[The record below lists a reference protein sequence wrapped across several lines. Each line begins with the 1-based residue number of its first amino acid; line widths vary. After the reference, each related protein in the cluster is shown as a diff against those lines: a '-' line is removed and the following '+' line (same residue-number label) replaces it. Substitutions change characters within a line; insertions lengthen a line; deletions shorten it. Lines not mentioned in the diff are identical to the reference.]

1 MMGTAD
7 PQPSMFYQITLEQF
21 VTTDHPLRKI
31 RPLIDTVR
39 LRQLCEPLYAEGGR
53 PSIPPEQLFLALL
66 GGYLVGVTS
75 ERALVREL
83 TGNLA
88 LRWFVGLDLDQ
99 TPWDHST
106 FSQNRKRR
114 FTKSGLL
121 EQLFDETVALAIKQ
135 KLVSQHTT
143 LDGTLVQANA
153 SQKSFVPIEVF
164 LRPEDYKKRIRS
176 LDQTP
181 EEDLGNPTV
190 TFRGERR
197 SNQTHVSTTDPDA
210 KLANK
215 GNGTAAMV
223 GYTVNGLMENRHW
236 LLLGINVESFRGLAS
251 ERDGGRNLID
261 AFHHKHGRRIHTVG
275 ADKGYFA
282 KPFLTAL
289 FRRHIRPHIAAKT
302 TGQEPVHQRVRR
314 LGRTTGYRRSQ
325 RARKKIE
332 ELWGE
337 AKCWHGFR
345 RFQRRGLVQVRDEA
359 YLMGWLLN
367 LKRLAKLLPVPALRE
382 HRGAANA

>member
-1 MMGTAD
+1 MMGTSN
-7 PQPSMFYQITLEQF
+7 PQPSMFYHINLEQF
-21 VTTDHPLRKI
+21 VTADHPMRKI
-31 RPLIDTVR
+31 RPLIDTAR
-39 LRQLCEPLYAEGGR
+39 LRQLCEPLYSEVGR

-66 GGYLVGVTS
+66 GGYLLGVTS

-83 TGNLA
+83 TGNLV

-114 FTKSGLL
+114 FTESGLL
-121 EQLFDETVALAIKQ
+121 EQLFDETVGLAIKQ
-135 KLVSQHTT
+135 KLVSAHAT

-153 SQKSFVPIEVF
+153 SHKSFVPIEVF
-164 LRPEDYKKRIRS
+164 LKPEEYKQRIRA
-176 LDQTP
+176 LDPQP
-181 EEDLGNPTV
+181 EQDPGNPTI

-223 GYTVNGLMENRHW
+223 GYTVNGLMENRHR
-236 LLLGINVESFRGLAS
+236 LLLGINVESFRGPAS
-251 ERDGGRNLID
+251 ETDGGQHLID
-261 AFHHKHGRRIHTVG
+261 QFHRRHRQRIQTVG
-275 ADKGYFA
+275 ADKGYFS
-282 KPFLTAL
+282 KPFLMAL
-289 FRRHIRPHIAAKT
+289 LKRRIIPHIATKT
-302 TGQEPVHQRVRR
+302 TGREAVHQRVRR
-314 LGRTTGYRRSQ
+314 LSRTVGYSLSQ

-345 RFQRRGLVQVRDEA
+345 RFRRRGLRQVRDEA

-367 LKRLAKLLPVPALRE
+367 LKRLSQLIPTPA
-382 HRGAANA
+382 

>member
-1 MMGTAD
+1 MMGTSD
-7 PQPSMFYQITLEQF
+7 PQPALFYHINLEQF
-21 VTTDHPLRKI
+21 VTADHPMRKI
-31 RPLIDTVR
+31 RPLIDTDR
-39 LRQLCEPLYAEGGR
+39 IRQLCEPLYADTGR

-66 GGYLVGVTS
+66 GGYLLGVTS

-83 TGNLA
+83 TGNLV
-88 LRWFVGLDLDQ
+88 LRWFVGLDVDQ

-114 FTKSGLL
+114 FTESGLL
-121 EQLFDETVALAIKQ
+121 EQLFDESVAFAMKQ
-135 KLVSQHTT
+135 KLVSLHTT

-164 LRPEDYKKRIRS
+164 LNPEEYKQRIRS
-176 LDQTP
+176 LDQTQDP
-181 EEDLGNPTV
+181 DPGNPTI

-215 GNGTAAMV
+215 GNGTAAIV
-223 GYTVNGLMENRHW
+223 GYTVNGLMENRHRI
-236 LLLGINVESFRGLAS
+236 LLGINVEPFRGPAS
-251 ERDGGRNLID
+251 ETAGGQRLID
-261 AFHHKHGRRIHTVG
+261 QFHQRHRKRIQTVG

-289 FRRHIRPHIAAKT
+289 LKRRITPHVAVKT
-302 TGQEPVHQRVRR
+302 TGREAVHQRVRR
-314 LGRTTGYRRSQ
+314 LSRTVGYRLSQ

-345 RFQRRGLVQVRDEA
+345 RFQRRGWLQVKDEA
-359 YLMGWLLN
+359 FLMGWLLN
-367 LKRLAKLLPVPALRE
+367 LKRLSTLIPTPA
-382 HRGAANA
+382 

>member
-1 MMGTAD
+1 MMGTSD
-7 PQPSMFYQITLEQF
+7 PQPSLFYHINLEQF
-21 VTTDHPLRKI
+21 VTADHPMRKI
-31 RPLIDTVR
+31 RPLIDTDR
-39 LRQLCEPLYAEGGR
+39 IRQLCEPLYADTGR

-66 GGYLVGVTS
+66 GGYLLGVTS

-83 TGNLA
+83 TGNLV

-114 FTKSGLL
+114 FTESGLL
-121 EQLFDETVALAIKQ
+121 EQLFDETVAVAIKQ
-135 KLVSQHTT
+135 KLVSQHAT

-153 SQKSFVPIEVF
+153 SHKSFVPIEVF
-164 LRPEDYKKRIRS
+164 LKPEESNQRIRS
-176 LDQTP
+176 LDQQQDQDP
-181 EEDLGNPTV
+181 GNPTI

-197 SNQTHVSTTDPDA
+197 ANQTHVSTTDPDA

-223 GYTVNGLMENRHW
+223 GYTVNGLMENRHR
-236 LLLGINVESFRGLAS
+236 LLVGLNVETFRGPAS
-251 ERDGGRNLID
+251 ETEGGRDLID
-261 AFHHKHGRRIHTVG
+261 TFHQKHAMRIQTVG
-275 ADKGYFA
+275 ADTGYFA

-289 FRRHIRPHIAAKT
+289 FRRCIKPHIAAKT
-302 TGQEPVHQRVRR
+302 TGREAVHQRVRR
-314 LGRTTGYRRSQ
+314 LSRTVGYRLSQ

-345 RFQRRGLVQVRDEA
+345 RFRRRGLLQVRDEA
-359 YLMGWLLN
+359 YLLGWLLN
-367 LKRLAKLLPVPALRE
+367 LKRRSKLIQIPA
-382 HRGAANA
+382 

>member
-1 MMGTAD
+1 MMGTSD
-7 PQPSMFYQITLEQF
+7 PQPSMFYHINLEQF
-21 VTTDHPLRKI
+21 VTADHPIRKL
-31 RPLIDTVR
+31 RPLVDTER
-39 LRQLCEPLYAEGGR
+39 IRQLCEPLYADTGR

-66 GGYLVGVTS
+66 GGYLLGVTS

-83 TGNLA
+83 TGNLV
-88 LRWFVGLDLDQ
+88 LRWFVGLDLD
-99 TPWDHST
+99 TAPWDHST

-114 FTKSGLL
+114 FTESGIL

-135 KLVSQHTT
+135 KLVSRHTT

-153 SQKSFVPIEVF
+153 SHKSFVPMEVF
-164 LRPEDYKKRIRS
+164 LKPAEYKQRIRS
-176 LDQTP
+176 LDTAQ
-181 EEDLGNPTV
+181 DAGNPTV
-190 TFRGERR
+190 TFRGVRR
-197 SNQTHVSTTDPDA
+197 SNQTHISTTDPDA

-223 GYTVNGLMENRHW
+223 GYTVNGLMENRHR
-236 LLLGINVESFRGLAS
+236 LLVGINVESFRGPAS
-251 ERDGGRNLID
+251 ETDGGRNLLD
-261 AFHHKHGRRIHTVG
+261 MFHQKHGRRIQTVG

-282 KPFLTAL
+282 KAFLTAL
-289 FRRHIRPHIAAKT
+289 FRRRITPHIAAKT
-302 TGQEPVHQRVRR
+302 TGREAVHQRVRR
-314 LGRTTGYRRSQ
+314 LSRTIGYQLSQ

-345 RFQRRGLVQVRDEA
+345 RFRRRGLIQVRDEA

-367 LKRLAKLLPVPALRE
+367 LKRLASLLPAPA
-382 HRGAANA
+382 

>member
-1 MMGTAD
+1 MIQVSPIREGHANDGYSRSAAVDVLPDHSRAVCDHRSSPAKD
-7 PQPSMFYQITLEQF
+7 PSLDRYGATSATL
-21 VTTDHPLRKI
+21 RA
-31 RPLIDTVR
+31 TVCR
-39 LRQLCEPLYAEGGR
+39 GGR

-223 GYTVNGLMENRHW
+223 GYTVNGLMENRHR

-332 ELWGE
+332 ELWG
-337 AKCWHGFR
+337 R
-345 RFQRRGLVQVRDEA
+345 
-359 YLMGWLLN
+359 LN
-367 LKRLAKLLPVPALRE
+367 AGTAF
-382 HRGAANA
+382 GAFSDVDSCKSEMRPI

>member
-7 PQPSMFYQITLEQF
+7 PQPSMFYHINVQQF
-21 VTTDHPLRKI
+21 VTADHPMRKI
-31 RPLIDTVR
+31 RPLIDTAR
-39 LRQLCEPLYAEGGR
+39 IRQHCEPLYAETGR

-66 GGYLVGVTS
+66 GGYLLGVTS

-83 TGNLA
+83 TGNLV

-99 TPWDHST
+99 QPWDHST

-114 FTKSGLL
+114 FTESGLL
-121 EQLFDETVALAIKQ
+121 ERLFDETVALAITR
-135 KLVSQHTT
+135 KLVSRHTT

-153 SQKSFVPIEVF
+153 SHKSFVPMEVF
-164 LRPEDYKKRIRS
+164 LKPEEYKRRIRS
-176 LDQTP
+176 LDQGP
-181 EEDLGNPTV
+181 EQDPGNPTV

-215 GNGTAAMV
+215 GQGTSAMV
-223 GYTVNGLMENRHW
+223 GYTVNGLMENRHRI
-236 LLLGINVESFRGLAS
+236 LLGINVESFRGPAS
-251 ERDGGRNLID
+251 EMEGGRGLID
-261 AFHHKHGRRIHTVG
+261 VFHRKHGRRITTVG

-282 KPFLTAL
+282 KAFLAAL
-289 FRRHIRPHIAAKT
+289 FRRRIKPHIAAKV
-302 TGQEPVHQRVRR
+302 TGREAVHQRVRR
-314 LGRTTGYRRSQ
+314 MGRTVGYQRSQ

-345 RFQRRGLVQVRDEA
+345 CFRRRGLQQVRDEA

-367 LKRLAKLLPVPALRE
+367 LKRLSKLIPAPV
-382 HRGAANA
+382 

>member
-1 MMGTAD
+1 MMGTSD
-7 PQPSMFYQITLEQF
+7 PQPSLFYHINLEQF
-21 VTTDHPLRKI
+21 VTADHPMRKI
-31 RPLIDTVR
+31 RPLIDTAR
-39 LRQLCEPLYAEGGR
+39 IRQLCEPLYADRGR
-53 PSIPPEQLFLALL
+53 PSIPPEQLFLALV
-66 GGYLVGVTS
+66 GGYLLGVPS

-83 TGNLA
+83 TGNLV

-114 FTKSGLL
+114 FTESGLL
-121 EQLFDETVALAIKQ
+121 EQVFDETVAFAMKQ
-135 KLVSQHTT
+135 KLVSLHTT

-164 LRPEDYKKRIRS
+164 LNPEEYKQRIRS
-176 LDQTP
+176 LDQQQEQDP
-181 EEDLGNPTV
+181 GNPTI

-223 GYTVNGLMENRHW
+223 GYTVNGLMENRHR
-236 LLLGINVESFRGLAS
+236 LLLGINVEPFRGPAS
-251 ERDGGRNLID
+251 ETAGGQRLLD
-261 AFHHKHGRRIHTVG
+261 QFHQRHRQRIQTVG

-289 FRRHIRPHIAAKT
+289 LKRRITPHIAAKT
-302 TGQEPVHQRVRR
+302 TGREAVHQRVRR
-314 LGRTTGYRRSQ
+314 LSRTVGYRLSQ

-345 RFQRRGLVQVRDEA
+345 RFQRRGLLQVRDEA
-359 YLMGWLLN
+359 FLMGWLLN
-367 LKRLAKLLPVPALRE
+367 LTRLSKLIPTPA
-382 HRGAANA
+382 

>member
-1 MMGTAD
+1 MMGTSD
-7 PQPSMFYQITLEQF
+7 PQPALFYQINLEQF
-21 VTTDHPLRKI
+21 VTADHPIRKI

-39 LRQLCEPLYAEGGR
+39 IRQLCAPLYADMGR
-53 PSIPPEQLFLALL
+53 PSIPPEQLFLALV
-66 GGYLVGVTS
+66 GGYLLGVTS

-83 TGNLA
+83 TGNLV
-88 LRWFVGLDLDQ
+88 LRWFVGLDLD
-99 TPWDHST
+99 TAPWDHST

-121 EQLFDETVALAIKQ
+121 ERLFDETVAFAIKP
-135 KLVSQHTT
+135 KLVSPHTT

-153 SQKSFVPIEVF
+153 SHKSFVPMEVF
-164 LRPEDYKKRIRS
+164 LKPEEYKRRMRS
-176 LDQTP
+176 LDQSGDQAP
-181 EEDLGNPTV
+181 DSGDPTV

-197 SNQTHVSTTDPDA
+197 SNHTHVSTTDPDA

-223 GYTVNGLMENRHW
+223 GYTVNGLMENRHR
-236 LLLGINVESFRGLAS
+236 LLLGINVERFRGPAS
-251 ERDGGRNLID
+251 ETDGGRTLLD
-261 AFHHKHGRRIHTVG
+261 RFHQKHAGRIQTVG

-282 KPFLTAL
+282 KSFLTAL
-289 FRRHIRPHIAAKT
+289 VRRRITPHVAAKT
-302 TGQEPVHQRVRR
+302 TGREPIHQRVRR
-314 LGRTTGYRRSQ
+314 LSRTLGYQLSQ

-345 RFQRRGLVQVRDEA
+345 RFHRRGLLQVRDEA

-367 LKRLAKLLPVPALRE
+367 LKRLATLLPAPV
-382 HRGAANA
+382 

>member
-1 MMGTAD
+1 MMGTCD
-7 PQPSMFYQITLEQF
+7 PQPALFYQINLEQF
-21 VTTDHPLRKI
+21 VTTDHPMRKI
-31 RPLIDTVR
+31 RPLIDTAR
-39 LRQLCEPLYAEGGR
+39 IRQLCAPLYADLGR
-53 PSIPPEQLFLALL
+53 PSIPPEQVFLALV
-66 GGYLVGVTS
+66 GGYLLGITS

-83 TGNLA
+83 TGNLV

-99 TPWDHST
+99 MPWDHST

-121 EQLFDETVALAIKQ
+121 ERLFDETVALAIKQ
-135 KLVSQHTT
+135 KLVSPHTT

-153 SQKSFVPIEVF
+153 SHKSFVPMEVF
-164 LRPEDYKKRIRS
+164 LKPDEYKRRIRS
-176 LDQTP
+176 LDQSG
-181 EEDLGNPTV
+181 EEASDPGNPTV

-197 SNQTHVSTTDPDA
+197 SNRTHVSTTDPDA

-215 GNGTAAMV
+215 GNGTAAIV
-223 GYTVNGLMENRHW
+223 GYTVNGLMENRHR
-236 LLLGINVESFRGLAS
+236 LLLGINVERFRGPAS
-251 ERDGGRNLID
+251 ETDGGRTLLD
-261 AFHHKHGRRIHTVG
+261 RFHQKHAVRIQTVG
-275 ADKGYFA
+275 TDKGYFA
-282 KPFLTAL
+282 KSFLTVL
-289 FRRHIRPHIAAKT
+289 VRRRITPHVAAKT
-302 TGQEPVHQRVRR
+302 TGREPIHQRVRR
-314 LGRTTGYRRSQ
+314 LSRTLGYQLSQ

-367 LKRLAKLLPVPALRE
+367 LKRLATLLPVPI
-382 HRGAANA
+382 